1 MRSFDLDHSI
11 TVGTTPTLSEL
22 RQLALKGYRTVVDL
36 RMPNEIG
43 ALSIAEEREAALS
56 ARMEFLQISV
66 PARTLPGEQL
76 DIFRRELAAL
86 PKPAYVH
93 CTCGGRALLF
103 GAVHLGLEV
112 DEPEDAILTRIQ
124 GRDLIDDPTLYD
136 RPIRDYVQRAREPY
150 SRLEQVIW

>member
-1 MRSFDLDHSI
+1 
-11 TVGTTPTLSEL
+11 
-22 RQLALKGYRTVVDL
+22 
-36 RMPNEIG
+36 MPNEVG
-43 ALSIAEEREAALS
+43 ALSIAAEREAALS

-103 GAVHLGLEV
+103 GAVHLGIEV
-112 DEPEDAILTRIQ
+112 DELEDAILTRIQ
-124 GRDLIDDPTLYD
+124 GRDMTDDPALYD
-136 RPIRDYVQRAREPY
+136 RTIREYVQRAREPF

>member
-1 MRSFDLDHSI
+1 M
-11 TVGTTPTLSEL
+11 
-22 RQLALKGYRTVVDL
+22 
-36 RMPNEIG
+36 
-43 ALSIAEEREAALS
+43 SIAEEREAALS

-66 PARTLPGEQL
+66 PARTLPDEQL

-103 GAVHLGLEV
+103 GAVHLGIEV

-124 GRDLIDDPTLYD
+124 GRGMMMIPPSMIERSANTCSG
-136 RPIRDYVQRAREPY
+136 RE
-150 SRLEQVIW
+150 SHSAGSSK